1 MTDTAESVL
10 AQALRLDPDDRAQLA
25 AELIAS
31 LDGPADADV
40 EAAWAAEI
48 DRRVAAVEAGAMS
61 LSPWPEIKQRIER
74 ELVDR

>member
-1 MTDTAESVL
+1 MTDTAQTVL

-48 DRRVAAVEAGAMS
+48 DRRVAAVETGTVS
-61 LSPWPEIKQRIER
+61 ISPWPEVKQRTER
-74 ELVDR
+74 KGS